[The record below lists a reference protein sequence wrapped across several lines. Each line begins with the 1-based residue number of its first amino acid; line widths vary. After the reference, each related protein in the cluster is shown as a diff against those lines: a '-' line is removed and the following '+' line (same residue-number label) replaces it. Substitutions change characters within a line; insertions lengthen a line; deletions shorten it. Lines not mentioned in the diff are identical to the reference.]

1 MSNVKCNAKDPSTCR
16 YHRPDAGTV
25 AKAALEEV
33 KTRYEAIQ
41 KRMDSGEDVAS
52 EYYDARWGL
61 EKAENAYYGT
71 EEGIADISARMEK
84 ETDENE
90 KFDLEMKLASA
101 KFALADAER
110 MNAINTRNGG
120 PLIPAEHTY
129 TPGTVKGGG
138 DSLWPTAVGSKYDS
152 TLKTSQIKARVN
164 ADIKEAQRKGYLPK
178 HVNFALRSRGNALY
192 VSIIGAADE
201 QVYEDPT
208 EMRRNHYTK
217 PARELLERVEGMVRS
232 YQSSQ
237 YDTIESR
244 TNMTN
249 FWDNVSYESNWEKNM
264 RLEKEEK
271 SAAKREAKKSQ
282 SV

>member
-1 MSNVKCNAKDPSTCR
+1 MSNVKCNAKDPSSCR

-25 AKAALEEV
+25 AKAALEGA
-33 KTRYEAIQ
+33 KTLYADVQ
-41 KRMDSGEDVAS
+41 KRMDSGEEMVS
-52 EYYDARWGL
+52 EYYDARWEL

-84 ETDENE
+84 ETDESE
-90 KFDLEMKLASA
+90 KFGLEMKLASA

-110 MNAINTRNGG
+110 QNAINARNGG

-129 TPGTVKGGG
+129 TPGTIKAGGN
-138 DSLWPTAVGSKYDS
+138 SLWPEAVGSKYDS
-152 TLKTSQIKARVN
+152 TLKTNQIKSRVN
-164 ADIKEAQRKGYLPK
+164 ADIKEAQKKGYLPK
-178 HVNFALRSRGNALY
+178 NVEFALRSRGNSLY
-192 VSIIGAADE
+192 VTIVGAADE
-201 QVYEDPT
+201 QVYEDPE
-208 EMRRNHYTK
+208 EMRHNHYTK
-217 PARELLERVEGMVRS
+217 PARELLGRVEGMVRA

-244 TNMTN
+244 TNSTN

-271 SAAKREAKKSQ
+271 SAARKEAKKSQ